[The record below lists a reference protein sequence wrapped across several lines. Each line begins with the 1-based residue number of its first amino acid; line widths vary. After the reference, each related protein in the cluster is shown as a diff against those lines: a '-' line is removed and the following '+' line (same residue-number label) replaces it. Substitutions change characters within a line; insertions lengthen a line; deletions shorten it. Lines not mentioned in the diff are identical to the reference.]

1 MADYD
6 RYVSQ
11 QELSVAFPT
20 HYIKK
25 RDTLHSEKSSKDAL
39 SKIGREFLAAER
51 YSDALDFF
59 EKARDLTA
67 LNEIKQLAVK
77 IGDTFLLSRLD
88 RFDRN
93 LVSRDEWN
101 SAAQKARADGRE
113 SMAGFV
119 DQRFASQDAAIAKQA
134 ALPGSTPL
142 SEN

>member
-1 MADYD
+1 M
-6 RYVSQ
+6 
-11 QELSVAFPT
+11 AFPT

-25 RDTLHSEKSSKDAL
+25 RDTLHSEKSTQASL

-59 EKARDLTA
+59 EKARDLSA

-93 LVSRDEWN
+93 LVTREEWGT
-101 SAAQKARADGRE
+101 AAGKARADGRE
-113 SMAGFV
+113 SMANFV
-119 DQRFASQDAAIAKQA
+119 DKRFASLDAANAKQA